1 VSGHDLQALQ
11 ELLGEVLD
19 LGERAA
25 LLDSD
30 SPLLGALPEFD
41 SLAVVS
47 LITAMQERFHIR
59 IRDEDI
65 DPEMFETVG
74 SLQRFIDTRRSD

>member
-1 VSGHDLQALQ
+1 VTGHDLQALR

-25 LLDSD
+25 SLGSD
-30 SPLLGALPEFD
+30 TPLLGALPEFD

-47 LITAMQERFHIR
+47 LITAMQERFHIE

-65 DPEMFETVG
+65 DADMFETVG
-74 SLQRFIDTRRSD
+74 SLQEFIAAKRSN

>member
-59 IRDEDI
+59 IHDEDI